1 MSVFVISKNGKRLM
15 PTTRFGHVRHL
26 LKDGRAKIYCRKP
39 FTIKLLYEGTENVQD
54 LELCIDTGAQHI
66 GISLKSNKR
75 ELISE
80 QRDLLKD
87 EKEKHDD
94 CRMYRRTR
102 RNRLRYR
109 KPGFNNRTA
118 NKKDSWFAPSLK
130 SKAVSAY
137 YADTASGRSSSN

>member
-1 MSVFVISKNGKRLM
+1 M
-15 PTTRFGHVRHL
+15 PTVRYGLVRHM
-26 LKDGRAKIYCRKP
+26 LKDGRAVIYCRKP
-39 FTIKLLYEGTENVQD
+39 FTIKLTYISSEYIEP
-54 LELCIDTGAQHI
+54 LELCIDTGAQHM
-66 GISLKSNKR
+66 GISLKSSER
-75 ELISE
+75 GFISE

-109 KPGFNNRTA
+109 KPRFNNRTA